1 VSRATFIRHF
11 QERLGRSASD
21 LLADIRM
28 TVRCQRTQGIGHI
41 DRRRHRACRLPIGGR
56 LPARVQVSNGHHAC
70 PVAQDARTF
79 SCAQARDFLLNFA
92 IPAEVGIRADTKCGN
107 WSFTPRQAAVNLRSY
122 LPPPPFTTGVTLA
135 AASPTYSGLFAGL
148 APFLRPKK
156 AGRDQKPASHRPR
169 RGRIYWDLDWFVSH
183 GLRTLA

>member
-41 DRRRHRACRLPIGGR
+41 DRRRRLACRLPIGGR

-107 WSFTPRQAAVNLRSY
+107 WSFTPRHAAVNLRSY
-122 LPPPPFTTGVTLA
+122 LPLRRLQQ
-135 AASPTYSGLFAGL
+135 GLL
-148 APFLRPKK
+148 SRRRHQRIQVCLLVLRPFCDRKK
-156 AGRDQKPASHRPR
+156 RAGIKNLQVIDRDGDAFT
-169 RGRIYWDLDWFVSH
+169 GI
-183 GLRTLA
+183 